1 MLTMLQEA
9 EEGLLCQLI
18 SMDVELG
25 KPWQGR
31 SQAAIVLMSFNMLEA
46 DYNPGEG
53 VADVADSPNKVSMGR
68 ATGGKLLELL
78 SLV

>member
-1 MLTMLQEA
+1 MLQEA
-9 EEGLLCQLI
+9 KEGLLCQLV

-25 KPWQGR
+25 NPRQGG

-46 DYNPGEG
+46 DCNPGEG
-53 VADVADSPNKVSMGR
+53 ATDVVDSPNKVSMGR
-68 ATGGKLLELL
+68 ATGSKLLELL